1 MTDAVGGSLFSKVS
15 ALVSLLNKITEW
27 ITFENFCLFR
37 AAPDAHVEADAH
49 VPHVIDAH
57 VSAPAPA
64 PAPGPGLPLAPPP
77 PSKPC
82 TPLGAA

>member
-15 ALVSLLNKITEW
+15 ALVSLLYTVTIW

-37 AAPDAHVEADAH
+37 VAPDDHVEADAC
-49 VPHVIDAH
+49 VPHAIDAH

-64 PAPGPGLPLAPPP
+64 HGPALPLAPLPL
-77 PSKPC
+77 SKPC